1 MVLPSPLAAGNQ
13 PADAQKGEGQPAKPP
28 PLGDTSSAAKA
39 ILEKYWH
46 RPRT

>member
-1 MVLPSPLAAGNQ
+1 MDLPSPTAASIQ
-13 PADAQKGEGQPAKPP
+13 PADAQKGKGQPAKLA
-28 PLGDTSSAAKA
+28 LGDTSSAAKA